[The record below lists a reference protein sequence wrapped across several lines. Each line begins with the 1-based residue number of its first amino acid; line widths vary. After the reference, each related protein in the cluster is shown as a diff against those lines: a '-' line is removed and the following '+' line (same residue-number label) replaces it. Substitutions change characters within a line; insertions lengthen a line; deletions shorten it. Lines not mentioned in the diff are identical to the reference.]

1 MLPSDY
7 YLANFNHL
15 VDFVESTYR
24 ELLDDEERAWLQR
37 LRELPKPAQQL
48 YVRLLGRKASLFRIS
63 RLSYPEIESIPIAAD
78 HLVAV
83 GLGCDDPGDDLS
95 TILRSFTK
103 PELIN
108 RLELDDVSKLSRV
121 ELTDRIESAD
131 PATRLRYVNRL
142 ESSDSWIGIS
152 GHRHFALFSL
162 CFFGNL
168 SQDISEFVRRDLGTL
183 RYEGY
188 VINERQR
195 PFKSRRQLESHLR
208 YYECDA
214 ISRSIDFD
222 DKSALLKLANQIPQR
237 CPKDHHLDRRIDRIR
252 NRIARQLER
261 LGDCREAL
269 TLYKESLN
277 PPGRERAARLLYK
290 LEEHAHVRDVLAKI
304 IAEPRGEAELQFAQ
318 QFSVKTGVLRSKR
331 VKPFK
336 PQITKLAL
344 NQSEARV
351 EIAAKEFFSQFGD
364 CYFVENNLV
373 DGVLGLFI
381 WDIVFANVPGAFFN
395 PFQSAP
401 SDLYHQEFVE
411 KRQVLLDKRMQELED
426 PVLFA
431 TRVRKKYESR
441 YGIAN
446 PLVRWHK
453 LPEQLLSKALFR
465 IPVEHWKSLFERLL
479 MDLRENSSGLPDLVL
494 FPADGSYELIEIK
507 GPGDAIQKNQRRW
520 MRYFSE
526 HDIPCRVVNV
536 RWIQAT
542 VLQDSINLETDG

>member
-15 VDFVESTYR
+15 VDFVDSTYR

-37 LRELPKPAQQL
+37 LRKLPKSAQQL
-48 YVRLLGRKASLFRIS
+48 YVRLLGRKATLFRVS
-63 RLSYPEIESIPIAAD
+63 RLSYPEIESIPIAVN
-78 HLVAV
+78 HLVEV
-83 GLGCDDPGDDLS
+83 GLGSDGAGDELS

-121 ELTDRIESAD
+121 ELTDHIESAD
-131 PATRLRYVNRL
+131 HATRLRYVDRL
-142 ESSDSWIGIS
+142 EKSDSWIRVN
-152 GHRHFALFSL
+152 GHHHFALFSL

-168 SQDISEFVRRDLGTL
+168 YQDSSEFVRRDLGTL
-183 RYEGY
+183 RYEDY
-188 VINERQR
+188 VINESQR
-195 PFKSRRQLESHLR
+195 PFTSRRQLESHLR
-208 YYECDA
+208 YFECDA

-222 DKSALLKLANQIPQR
+222 DKSALLKLSDQLPQR
-237 CPKDHHLDRRIDRIR
+237 WPKDHHLDRRIDRLR

-261 LGDCREAL
+261 LGEYREAL
-269 TLYKESLN
+269 ALYKESLN

-290 LEEHAHVRDVLAKI
+290 LEEHVHARDVLARI
-304 IAEPRGEAELQFAQ
+304 IAEPRGEAELQFAK
-318 QFSVKTGVLRSKR
+318 QFSVKIGVSQSKR
-331 VKPFK
+331 EKPFK

-344 NQSEARV
+344 KESEARV

-364 CYFVENNLV
+364 CYYVENNLI

-381 WDIVFANVPGAFFN
+381 WDIIFANVSGAFFN

-401 SDLYHQEFVE
+401 SDFYHQEFVE
-411 KRQVLLDKRMQELED
+411 KRQVLLDKRMQDIND
-426 PVLFA
+426 PVRFA
-431 TRVRKKYESR
+431 ATVREVYKTR

-453 LPEQLLSKALFR
+453 LPEQLLSKALLR
-465 IPVEHWKSLFERLL
+465 IPVEHWKSLFLRLL
-479 MDLRENSSGLPDLVL
+479 MDLRENSSGLPDLIL
-494 FPADGSYELIEIK
+494 FPADGHYELIEIK

-526 HDIPCRVVNV
+526 HDIPCRVVNI
-536 RWIQAT
+536 RWIQPA
-542 VLQDSINLETDG
+542 LARDPINLETDV

>member
-15 VDFVESTYR
+15 VDFVDSTYR

-48 YVRLLGRKASLFRIS
+48 YVRLIGRKATLFRIS
-63 RLSYPEIESIPIAAD
+63 RLSYPEIESIPIAAG
-78 HLVAV
+78 HLIEI
-83 GLGCDDPGDDLS
+83 GLASDGVGDDLS
-95 TILRSFTK
+95 TLLRSFTK
-103 PELIN
+103 LELIN
-108 RLELDDVSKLSRV
+108 RLALDDVSKLSRV

-131 PATRLRYVNRL
+131 PATRLRYVDLL
-142 ESSDSWIGIS
+142 ESADSWIKIN
-152 GHRHFALFSL
+152 GHHHFTLFSL

-168 SQDISEFVRRDLGTL
+168 YQDSSEFVRRDLGTL
-183 RYEGY
+183 RYENY

-195 PFKSRRQLESHLR
+195 PFTSRRQLESHLR
-208 YYECDA
+208 YFECDA
-214 ISRSIDFD
+214 NSRSIDFD
-222 DKSALLKLANQIPQR
+222 DKSALLSLADQLPQR
-237 CPKDHHLDRRIDRIR
+237 WPNDHHLDRRIDRLR

-261 LGDCREAL
+261 LGEYRQAL
-269 TLYKESLN
+269 TLYKESIN

-290 LEEHAHVRDVLAKI
+290 LEEYVHVKDVLAKI

-318 QFSVKTGVLRSKR
+318 QFSAKIGVLRSKR

-336 PQITKLAL
+336 PQTTKLAL
-344 NQSEARV
+344 KESEARV
-351 EIAAKEFFSQFGD
+351 EIAAKDFFSQFGD
-364 CYFVENNLV
+364 CYYVENNLV

-401 SDLYHQEFVE
+401 SDFYHQEFVD
-411 KRQVLLDKRMQELED
+411 KRQILLDQRMQDLDD
-426 PVLFA
+426 PIRFA
-431 TRVRKKYESR
+431 ARVREIYESR

-465 IPVEHWKSLFERLL
+465 IPVEHWKSLFVRLL
-479 MDLRENSSGLPDLVL
+479 MDLRENSSGLPDLIL
-494 FPADGSYELIEIK
+494 FPADGGYELIEIK

-526 HDIPCRVVNV
+526 HNIPSRVVNV

-542 VLQDSINLETDG
+542 VVQDPIDIETDV